1 MLCQNGFVA
10 NGLSTGFMAPSSPL
24 NATEGSPRGG
34 AGEGGE
40 IETPAA
46 LFQGNPPLSPRD
58 TPPVVAEAPTP
69 VEEDAEEGVEFQ
81 FMSNSCW

>member
-1 MLCQNGFVA
+1 MMLCQNGFVA

-24 NATEGSPRGG
+24 NAPEESAIGG

-40 IETPAA
+40 SEASA
-46 LFQGNPPLSPRD
+46 VLFQGNPPLSPRD
-58 TPPVVAEAPTP
+58 TPAPTP
-69 VEEDAEEGVEFQ
+69 VEEDAEEVVEFQ